1 MLTSSINKQYV
12 LAHRKF
18 ELTKPLWDTVSL
30 ERVDVATD
38 VTRKADLAAVVM
50 QEGLANV
57 CLVTASMTLVRK
69 KIEVN
74 IPRYISKHVTGFI

>member
-1 MLTSSINKQYV
+1 ME
-12 LAHRKF
+12 HRKF

-30 ERVDVATD
+30 ERIDVATD

-74 IPRYISKHVTGFI
+74 IPRYIQSTLQALSKDSNGNACTL

>member
-1 MLTSSINKQYV
+1 M
-12 LAHRKF
+12 
-18 ELTKPLWDTVSL
+18 WDTVSL

-74 IPRYISKHVTGFI
+74 IPRYIQSTLQALFKDSNGNACTL

>member
-1 MLTSSINKQYV
+1 ME
-12 LAHRKF
+12 HRKF

-30 ERVDVATD
+30 ERIDVATD

-74 IPRYISKHVTGFI
+74 IPRYILSTLQALSKDSNGNACTL

>member
-1 MLTSSINKQYV
+1 MPV
-12 LAHRKF
+12 LEHRKF